1 MWAAPNQTCSAWR
14 GIWAKPAIRQ
24 HWPSKALGRL
34 ARFASAPPEL
44 LLLDLRTP
52 DLDASQFVAQ
62 VRANEALHDTP
73 IILLGAGDD
82 LAGVERCL
90 AAGAEDY
97 LLAPISPTLL
107 KTQVDGYLAL
117 SRRRREA
124 RDRAQRETFLKM
136 ETDLQVAHRIQEGFL
151 PKTLPQ
157 PAGWEVAAN
166 FKPAREVAGDFYDA
180 FMLSQNRR
188 LGFVIADVVD
198 KGVPAALF
206 MALVRSLTRAF
217 AQQNYSLSWTNVLD
231 DDPVA
236 RIAASASRA
245 RGGKGGVPSTGTNA
259 LRNAV
264 LLTNNY
270 ILENHEDLNMFATLF
285 FGLLDPSNGQLAYIN
300 AGHNP
305 PFLLGPDGALKAALK
320 GTGPAVGMFPATDFR
335 IDYAQMD
342 PGDILYLYTDGVT
355 EARDA
360 GKGFFTEKRLLAL
373 IGQPADS
380 ATGLLERVRYQPAP
394 VHGRR
399 SAIRRYHH
407 AGCAA
412 SARVR
417 ELTFVIVALRRLGH
431 AVRTCVLLALTF
443 EWGQYPVGHLPDR
456 HLLWEKPC
464 PRSSRFIRFAGA
476 PENRTPQPT
485 WLLCWPPTDC
495 ASA

>member
-1 MWAAPNQTCSAWR
+1 LNNGKGRLLVVGGAQPYLKSLSQRLDEAGHATTLAEQGPWAA
-14 GIWAKPAIRQ
+14 
-24 HWPSKALGRL
+24 
-34 ARFASAPPEL
+34 ARFASEPPEL

-52 DLDASQFVAQ
+52 ELDAPRFVAQ
-62 VRANEALHDTP
+62 VRADEALRDTP
-73 IILLGAGDD
+73 IILLAAPDD
-82 LAGVERCL
+82 LVGVEHCL

-107 KTQVDGYLAL
+107 GAQVDAYLAI
-117 SRRRREA
+117 SRQRQEA

-188 LGFVIADVVD
+188 MGFVIADVVD

-217 AQQNYSLSWTNVLD
+217 AQQNYSLSWTNVLE
-231 DDPVA
+231 DDPAA
-236 RIAASASRA
+236 RIAGSASRA
-245 RGGKGGVPSTGTNA
+245 RGGKGGIPSTGTNA

-270 ILENHEDLNMFATLF
+270 IVENHEDLNMFATLF

-305 PFLLGPDGALKAALK
+305 PFILGPDGAMKAALK

-342 PGDILYLYTDGVT
+342 PGDVLYLYTDGVT

-360 GKGFFTEKRLLAL
+360 AKNFFTEKRLRAL
-373 IGQPADS
+373 LNQPTDS
-380 ATGLLERVRYQPAP
+380 AAGLLERVDSSLRQFMGGA
-394 VHGRR
+394 VQFDDITMMAVRR
-399 SAIRRYHH
+399 SPI
-407 AGCAA
+407 
-412 SARVR
+412 
-417 ELTFVIVALRRLGH
+417 
-431 AVRTCVLLALTF
+431 
-443 EWGQYPVGHLPDR
+443 
-456 HLLWEKPC
+456 
-464 PRSSRFIRFAGA
+464 AGA
-476 PENRTPQPT
+476 
-485 WLLCWPPTDC
+485 
-495 ASA
+495 